1 MKELS
6 KKYVE
11 LVEKNSVKLTER
23 VMKDI
28 KKHPGT
34 KTYRTYDDAQLSKR
48 IFNVYNEFGKWM
60 STATTMEN
68 IKEVYTALGKQR
80 RQEGFALS
88 EVIQTLII
96 TRRHIW
102 LLVESEGWLD
112 TALDLRLAID
122 LINRSVLFFD
132 RAIYFTALGFESKAS

>member
-6 KKYVE
+6 QKFVD
-11 LVEKNSVKLTER
+11 LVEKNATKLTER
-23 VMKDI
+23 VMSDI
-28 KKHPGT
+28 KKHSGT
-34 KTYRTYDDAQLSKR
+34 PTYRTYDEKLVYDR
-48 IFNVYNEFGKWM
+48 IFNVYHQFGKWM
-60 STATTMEN
+60 STQTTAED
-68 IKEVYTALGKQR
+68 IRKVYTALGKQR

-102 LLVESEGWLD
+102 LLVESEGYLD

-132 RAIYFTALGFESKAS
+132 RAIYFTSVGFEGKD

>member
-11 LVEKNSVKLTER
+11 LVEKNSAKLTER
-23 VMKDI
+23 VMSDI

-34 KTYRTYDDAQLSKR
+34 KTYRTYDDSQLSKR

-60 STATTMEN
+60 STATTLDS

-80 RQEGFALS
+80 RKEGFALS

-102 LLVESEGWLD
+102 LLIESEGFLD
-112 TALDLRLAID
+112 TALDLRQAID

-132 RAIYFTALGFESKAS
+132 RAIYFTALGFETKAS